1 MLKTAN
7 VEPAEAACS
16 MLWPGSCLGFQ
27 AESLHGKHF
36 IEMWEG
42 SLISVSTLYIKSQE
56 LLLQDRMLSLLLGG
70 GLSWS
75 HYCLVC
81 AACCGFR
88 AHQGLRDSMFCDEW
102 EHLLSTWD
110 MMFSNGSVSSSCR
123 FELGFYLFSLQ
134 VCSIVCELFL
144 IGNVLWKEHSH
155 TFINFVLFIIAGNA
169 DPCKIMVSR
178 RLRCLIFRF
187 RI

>member
-1 MLKTAN
+1 
-7 VEPAEAACS
+7 
-16 MLWPGSCLGFQ
+16 
-27 AESLHGKHF
+27 
-36 IEMWEG
+36 
-42 SLISVSTLYIKSQE
+42 
-56 LLLQDRMLSLLLGG
+56 
-70 GLSWS
+70 
-75 HYCLVC
+75 
-81 AACCGFR
+81 
-88 AHQGLRDSMFCDEW
+88 
-102 EHLLSTWD
+102 
-110 MMFSNGSVSSSCR
+110 MMFSNGSVSSSGR

>member
-1 MLKTAN
+1 M
-7 VEPAEAACS
+7 
-16 MLWPGSCLGFQ
+16 GSI
-27 AESLHGKHF
+27 F
-36 IEMWEG
+36 IEVWEG
-42 SLISVSTLYIKSQE
+42 SLISVSTLYIKPLE
-56 LLLQDRMLSLLLGG
+56 LLLQDRPLSLLLGR

-81 AACCGFR
+81 ATCCGSR
-88 AHQGLRDSMFCDEW
+88 AQQGLRDSTFCHKW

-123 FELGFYLFSLQ
+123 FELGFCLFCLQ
-134 VCSIVCELFL
+134 VCSTVCDLFL
-144 IGNVLWKEHSH
+144 IGTVLWKEHFQ
-155 TFINFVLFIIAGNA
+155 TFINFILFIVADNA
-169 DPCKIMVSR
+169 DPCKIMVSW